1 MLMGLIKS
9 EVQSLDKRVLV
20 GIALII
26 IIGVGFVA
34 FQGMGPPDDPDDG
47 NNGIVTPTS
56 GTISG
61 VVKDD
66 QGDPVSGATVTVD
79 GKTVTTGADGRYTFN
94 VEAGTYTVE
103 VEKSDYD
110 SDSSSVTV
118 VAGGSKTSN
127 LVLTTSE
134 EPDEEPPTETS
145 DKIRILTRH
154 GSDIY
159 INARTEFLKS
169 DIAAEY
175 GFVKEMIEFVPISS
189 SLWIDTIHNSENLAG
204 KEIDIAWG
212 GGPVVFDLV
221 HEADLLAPLTDPDLV
236 ALMDTLPDE
245 ISGVAAKRYQDGEVY
260 WVGSAI
266 SSFGFTINTD
276 YLEQEGLPEPQT
288 WKDLA
293 SEVYAVTLPNPSIGT
308 ADATLSTSN
317 TRIFEIILQNY
328 GWVEGWETLTLLG
341 ANSRIYDKSE
351 SVRDGA
357 ITGQIGAGTTIDF
370 YGYTAQLQNPD
381 FCKYVL
387 PEDGTAVNADPVA
400 LVSTSKDKELAQAFI
415 RWLLTPEGQS
425 ILLADTI
432 NRMPMNP
439 AVFDT
444 EIGLARADLKT
455 QYEVTQEAFIIGF
468 SDEEALSYEQS
479 MMYFFHSTLVRAQ
492 LQLVDTWLEM
502 TLAFEQGEIT
512 RTQLDSL
519 INDLTNPLEFTFT
532 DPLTSTGKTF
542 TKEYAQSITGMFQSD
557 AEFKTNIIDAWRVA
571 AIDRYAAVMDSLN
584 SMK

>member
-1 MLMGLIKS
+1 MLTGLIKF
-9 EVQSLDKRVLV
+9 EVQGLDKRVLI
-20 GIALII
+20 GIVAIVV
-26 IIGVGFVA
+26 IGIGFLA
-34 FQGMGPPDDPDDG
+34 FQNMSTPDVPDDNGDDG
-47 NNGIVTPTS
+47 GIVTPTT

-66 QGDPVSGATVTVD
+66 ESDPVSGATVTVD
-79 GKTVTTGADGRYTFN
+79 GKTVTTGSDGTYTFT

-103 VEKSDYD
+103 VEKSDYE
-110 SDSSSVTV
+110 SDSSIITV
-118 VAGGSKTSN
+118 AAGGSKTSN
-127 LVLTTSE
+127 LVLTSTSV
-134 EPDEEPPTETS
+134 EPPATIS

-169 DIAAEY
+169 DIAAEI
-175 GFVKEMIEFVPISS
+175 GITDKSQIEFVPISS
-189 SLWIDTIHNSENLAG
+189 SLWVDTILNSENLAG

-221 HEADLLAPLTDPDLV
+221 HEAELLAPLTDPDLV

-245 ISGVAAKRYQDGEVY
+245 ISGVAAKRYKDGEVY

-293 SEVYAVTLPNPSIGT
+293 SEIYAVTLPNPSIGT

-400 LVSTSKDKELAQAFI
+400 LVSTSKDKEMAQAFI

-444 EIGLARADLKT
+444 EIGLAREDLKT
-455 QYEVTQEAFIIGF
+455 QYEITQEAFIIGF

-492 LQLVDTWLEM
+492 LQLVDTWLEI
-502 TLAFEQGEIT
+502 TYAFEQGEIT
-512 RTQLDSL
+512 RAQLDSL

-532 DPLTSTGKTF
+532 DPLTDTEKTF
-542 TKEYAQSITGMFQSD
+542 TKEYAQSISSMFQSD
-557 AEFKTNIIDAWRVA
+557 AEFKTNIIDAWRIA
-571 AIDRYAAVMDSLN
+571 AIDRYDAVMDSLN

>member
-1 MLMGLIKS
+1 M
-9 EVQSLDKRVLV
+9 DKRVLV